1 MLGKEELKA
10 LNDYFEEKEPLEVLK
25 WGVEKFYPKI
35 VLACSLQAE
44 DIVILDMLSR
54 VVEKP
59 KVFIIDTGR
68 LHQESYD
75 LIEEITKKYNA
86 DVRLYFP
93 DYKDVEDMVN
103 KYGINLFYKSVEFRK
118 MCCEIRKVRPLKRAL
133 EGMEAWITGLRRE
146 QNFTRGGIKKIEL
159 DEVNGGII
167 KLNPLADW
175 TWEQVWDYI
184 KKNNVPYNKLYD
196 KGYKSIGCVPCTR
209 PVKPW
214 EHPRA
219 GRWWW
224 EQNSDKECGLHYRK
238 EVK

>member
-1 MLGKEELKA
+1 MLSKEELDS
-10 LNDYFEEKEPLEVLK
+10 LNKWFEDKEPLEVLK
-25 WGVEKFYPKI
+25 WGIEKFHPKI

-44 DIVILDMLSR
+44 DLVILDMLSK

-68 LHQESYD
+68 LHQESYE
-75 LIEEITKKYNA
+75 LIEEINKKYNT
-86 DVRLYFP
+86 DLRIYFP
-93 DYKDVEDMVN
+93 DYKEVEALVN
-103 KYGINLFYKSVEFRK
+103 KHGINLFYRSVELRK
-118 MCCEIRKVRPLKRAL
+118 ACCEVRKVLPLRRAL
-133 EGMEAWITGLRRE
+133 EGMQAWITGLRRE
-146 QNFTRGGIKKIEL
+146 QNFTRGGIKKIEI
-159 DEVNGGII
+159 DEVNGGIV

-175 TWEQVWDYI
+175 TWEQVWEYI

-224 EQNSDKECGLHYRK
+224 EQNSDKECGLHYRG
-238 EVK
+238 VK

>member
-1 MLGKEELKA
+1 MLSKEELDS
-10 LNDYFEEKEPLEVLK
+10 LNKWFEDREPLEVIK
-25 WGVEKFYPKI
+25 WGIEKFHPKI

-44 DIVILDMLSR
+44 DLVILDMLSK
-54 VVEKP
+54 VVENP
-59 KVFIIDTGR
+59 RVFIIDTGR

-75 LIEEITKKYNA
+75 LIEEINKKYNI
-86 DVRLYFP
+86 DLRIYFP
-93 DYKDVEDMVN
+93 DYKEVEALVN
-103 KYGINLFYKSVEFRK
+103 KHGINLFYKSVELRK
-118 MCCEIRKVRPLKRAL
+118 ACCEVRKVLPLKRAL
-133 EGMEAWITGLRRE
+133 EGMHAWITGLRRE
-146 QNFTRGGIKKIEL
+146 QNFTRGGIKKIEI
-159 DEVNGGII
+159 DEVNGGIF
-167 KLNPLADW
+167 KLNPLANW
-175 TWEQVWDYI
+175 TWEQVWEYI

-224 EQNSDKECGLHYRK
+224 EQNSDKECGLHYR

>member
-1 MLGKEELKA
+1 MLSKEELDS
-10 LNDYFEEKEPLEVLK
+10 LNKWFEDKEPLEVLK
-25 WGVEKFYPKI
+25 WGIEKFHPKI

-44 DIVILDMLSR
+44 DLVILDMLSK

-68 LHQESYD
+68 LHQESYE
-75 LIEEITKKYNA
+75 LIEEINKKYNT
-86 DVRLYFP
+86 DLRIYFP
-93 DYKDVEDMVN
+93 DYKDVEALVN
-103 KYGINLFYKSVEFRK
+103 KHGINLFYRSVELRK
-118 MCCEIRKVRPLKRAL
+118 ACCEVRKVLPLRRAL
-133 EGMEAWITGLRRE
+133 EGMQAWITGLRRE
-146 QNFTRGGIKKIEL
+146 QNFTRGGIKKIEI
-159 DEVNGGII
+159 DEVNGGIV

-175 TWEQVWDYI
+175 TWEQVWEYI

-224 EQNSDKECGLHYRK
+224 EQNSDKECGLHYRG
-238 EVK
+238 VK

>member
-1 MLGKEELKA
+1 MLSKEELDS
-10 LNDYFEEKEPLEVLK
+10 LNKWFEDKEPLEVLK
-25 WGVEKFYPKI
+25 WGIEKFHPKI

-44 DIVILDMLSR
+44 DLVILDMLSK

-68 LHQESYD
+68 LHQESYE
-75 LIEEITKKYNA
+75 LIEEINKKYNT
-86 DVRLYFP
+86 DLRIYFP
-93 DYKDVEDMVN
+93 DYKEVEALVN
-103 KYGINLFYKSVEFRK
+103 KHGINLFYRSVELRK
-118 MCCEIRKVRPLKRAL
+118 ACCEVRKVLPLRRAL
-133 EGMEAWITGLRRE
+133 EGMQAWITGLRRE
-146 QNFTRGGIKKIEL
+146 QNFTRGGIKKIEI
-159 DEVNGGII
+159 DEVNGGIV

-175 TWEQVWDYI
+175 TWEQVWEYI

-224 EQNSDKECGLHYRK
+224 EQNSDKECGLQYRG
-238 EVK
+238 VK

>member
-1 MLGKEELKA
+1 MLSKEELDS
-10 LNDYFEEKEPLEVLK
+10 LNKWFEDKEPLEVLK
-25 WGVEKFYPKI
+25 WGIEKFHPKI

-44 DIVILDMLSR
+44 DLVILDMLSK

-68 LHQESYD
+68 LHQESYE
-75 LIEEITKKYNA
+75 LIEEINKKYNT
-86 DVRLYFP
+86 DLRIYFP
-93 DYKDVEDMVN
+93 DYKEVEALVN
-103 KYGINLFYKSVEFRK
+103 KHGINLFYRSVELRK
-118 MCCEIRKVRPLKRAL
+118 ACREVRKVLPLRRAL
-133 EGMEAWITGLRRE
+133 EGMQAWITGLRRE
-146 QNFTRGGIKKIEL
+146 QNFTRGGIKKIEI
-159 DEVNGGII
+159 DEVNGGIV

-175 TWEQVWDYI
+175 TWEQVWEYI

-224 EQNSDKECGLHYRK
+224 EQNSDKECGLHYRG
-238 EVK
+238 VK

>member
-1 MLGKEELKA
+1 MG
-10 LNDYFEEKEPLEVLK
+10 N
-25 WGVEKFYPKI
+25 EKFHPKI

-44 DIVILDMLSR
+44 DLVILDMLSK

-68 LHQESYD
+68 LHQESYE
-75 LIEEITKKYNA
+75 LIEEINKKYNT
-86 DVRLYFP
+86 DLRIYFP
-93 DYKDVEDMVN
+93 DYKEVEALVN
-103 KYGINLFYKSVEFRK
+103 KHGINLFYRSVELRK
-118 MCCEIRKVRPLKRAL
+118 ACCEVRKVLPLRRAL
-133 EGMEAWITGLRRE
+133 EGMQAWITGLRRE
-146 QNFTRGGIKKIEL
+146 QNFTRGGIKKIEI
-159 DEVNGGII
+159 DEVNGGIV

-175 TWEQVWDYI
+175 TWEQVWEYI

-224 EQNSDKECGLHYRK
+224 EQNSDKECGLHYRG
-238 EVK
+238 VK